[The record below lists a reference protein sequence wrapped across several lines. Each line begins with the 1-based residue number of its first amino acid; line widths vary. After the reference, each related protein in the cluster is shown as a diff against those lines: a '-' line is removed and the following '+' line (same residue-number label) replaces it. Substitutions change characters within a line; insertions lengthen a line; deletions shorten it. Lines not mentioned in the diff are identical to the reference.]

1 MYDRIILR
9 YNWIVPRI
17 NHNETNDIT
26 NENDDDQWYDQNTG
40 IFWVLMCITAVLA
53 MIAVAGNS
61 LVIFAVIKKRNVSAK
76 FRYLNHAVLS
86 LAIADFILSLF
97 GTPFSV
103 VYWYWGK
110 SLMFHFPQSYISI
123 LSTRWNLLV
132 FFLSYITVLCRS
144 HKYWSIL

>member
-17 NHNETNDIT
+17 NDNETNNIT
-26 NENDDDQWYDQNTG
+26 NENDDDQWYDENKG
-40 IFWVLMCITAVLA
+40 IFWILICITAILA

-86 LAIADFILSLF
+86 LAIADFVLS
-97 GTPFSV
+97 
-103 VYWYWGK
+103 
-110 SLMFHFPQSYISI
+110 
-123 LSTRWNLLV
+123 
-132 FFLSYITVLCRS
+132 
-144 HKYWSIL
+144 

>member
-17 NHNETNDIT
+17 NHNETNNNT

-40 IFWVLMCITAVLA
+40 IFWILICITAILA
-53 MIAVAGNS
+53 LIAVAGNS

-76 FRYLNHAVLS
+76 FRYLNNAVLS
-86 LAIADFILSLF
+86 LAIADFVLSLF

-103 VYWYWGK
+103 IYWYWGK
-110 SLMFHFPQSYISI
+110 SWMFQFSQSY
-123 LSTRWNLLV
+123 
-132 FFLSYITVLCRS
+132 
-144 HKYWSIL
+144 K

>member
-1 MYDRIILR
+1 MYDTIILR

-17 NHNETNDIT
+17 NPNETNNNT

-40 IFWVLMCITAVLA
+40 IFWILICITAILA
-53 MIAVAGNS
+53 LIAVAGNS

-86 LAIADFILSLF
+86 LAIADFVLSLF

-103 VYWYWGK
+103 IYWYWGK
-110 SLMFHFPQSYISI
+110 RFYVYNCGKSYCNKIC
-123 LSTRWNLLV
+123 NLYV
-132 FFLSYITVLCRS
+132 FTVTLRFV
-144 HKYWSIL
+144 